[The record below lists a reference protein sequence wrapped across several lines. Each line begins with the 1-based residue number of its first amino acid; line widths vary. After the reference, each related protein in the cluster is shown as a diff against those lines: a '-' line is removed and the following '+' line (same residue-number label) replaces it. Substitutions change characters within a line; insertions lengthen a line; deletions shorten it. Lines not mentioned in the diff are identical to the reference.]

1 MKQRTMLI
9 LTVIALLLLAG
20 GVQAQSG
27 GGYDI
32 QRHVFATAGDG
43 FATGTG
49 YQLGYTVGQT
59 VDPIIMSGTGYQLS
73 VGFWFGAGGGPTE
86 KGIYLPIIRKS

>member
-1 MKQRTMLI
+1 MKRTMMLI
-9 LTVIALLLLAG
+9 LTIGALLLLGG

-32 QRHVFATAGDG
+32 THHVFATAGDG

-49 YQLGYTVGQT
+49 YQLGFTVGQT
-59 VDPIIMSGTGYQLS
+59 ADPVIMTGTGYQLS
-73 VGFWFGAGGGPTE
+73 VGFWFGAGGGTSQE
-86 KGIYLPIIRKS
+86 HIYLPIIRKS